1 MRPDSGDAHTNVLR
15 AAGYWKQRFDRL
27 CYELSVLAPIQAQ
40 EIIDRTD
47 DTMVFVNYGGF
58 DEL

>member
-27 CYELSVLAPIQAQ
+27 CYEVRELAPEQAQ

-47 DTMVFVNYGGF
+47 ETMVFVNYGGF